1 MLMKRKHDFVWS
13 EINWKETTMY
23 VDKFWELVSLKAF
36 LKFIHEKCSF
46 ILYSNAKRW
55 LEVFDFVAQRTL
67 KIQVYD
73 SWNLAV
79 PSMMQQEKKNLIS
92 FWSFFFFFLL
102 HALGIKSSVYF
113 LFLSMPVLSHWNF
126 FYYWTGIIVHG
137 VILYMMLI
145 TGLA

>member
-92 FWSFFFFFLL
+92 FWSFFFFFCFM
-102 HALGIKSSVYF
+102 HW
-113 LFLSMPVLSHWNF
+113 VLKVRCIFCSYPCQSYHIETF
-126 FYYWTGIIVHG
+126 F
-137 VILYMMLI
+137 I